1 MKNVVK
7 KDPFRIPWDQ
17 FFMIQA
23 IMLSTRAT
31 CPRRSVG
38 AVIVKDGRIIAE
50 GYNGAVSGAKHC
62 TQVGC
67 LMVHGH
73 CKRTVDAEQNA
84 LMECARFGES
94 CNGAQ
99 IYVTDFPCLRCT
111 KLLLQAGI
119 KGINYLRN
127 YRDSPYAKKLIKLK
141 HIKLNQI
148 TFDQRTVDRIDKI
161 SFEKYVP

>member
-1 MKNVVK
+1 MIK
-7 KDPFRIPWDQ
+7 KEPFRIPWDQ

-31 CPRRSVG
+31 CLRRHVG
-38 AVIVKDGRIIAE
+38 AVIVKGGRVIAE
-50 GYNGAVSGAKHC
+50 GYNGSVSGAKHC

-67 LMVHGH
+67 LMIDGH

-84 LMECARFGES
+84 LMQCAKFGES
-94 CNGAQ
+94 CDGAK

-119 KGINYLRN
+119 KSINFLRN
-127 YRDSPYAKKLIKLK
+127 YRNNPYARQLIKLK
-141 HIKLNQI
+141 HIDLNQI
-148 TFDQRTVDRIDKI
+148 RFDPETIKQI
-161 SFEKYVP
+161 SNINFRGYLKK